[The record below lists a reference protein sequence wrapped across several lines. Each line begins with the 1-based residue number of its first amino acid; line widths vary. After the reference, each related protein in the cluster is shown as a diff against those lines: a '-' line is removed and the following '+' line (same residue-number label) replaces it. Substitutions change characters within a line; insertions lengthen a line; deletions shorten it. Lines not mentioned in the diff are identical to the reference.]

1 MKYEFGWKILIE
13 LTAIRQKRN
22 RYLTDGTIKI
32 KNQQVLKSAS
42 LNEKLI
48 LKIINIVQKQL
59 SLKSNCIEKNKLNM
73 DSLRKSHEELR
84 KETNQI

>member
-13 LTAIRQKRN
+13 LTALKQKRN
-22 RYLTDGTIKI
+22 RYLTDGTIII

-48 LKIINIVQKQL
+48 LKIIKQCLEATQLEKQL
-59 SLKSNCIEKNKLNM
+59 H
-73 DSLRKSHEELR
+73 RK
-84 KETNQI
+84 K

>member
-13 LTAIRQKRN
+13 LTALRQKRN

-48 LKIINIVQKQL
+48 LKIIKIV
-59 SLKSNCIEKNKLNM
+59 
-73 DSLRKSHEELR
+73 
-84 KETNQI
+84 